1 MYYILKGNISHFI
14 MEILPIESVLYR
26 LFHNV
31 CIGEYVQHD
40 HITDYGP
47 RIKTVLK
54 SKLI

>member
-47 RIKTVLK
+47 RILRQSLK
-54 SKLI
+54 VN